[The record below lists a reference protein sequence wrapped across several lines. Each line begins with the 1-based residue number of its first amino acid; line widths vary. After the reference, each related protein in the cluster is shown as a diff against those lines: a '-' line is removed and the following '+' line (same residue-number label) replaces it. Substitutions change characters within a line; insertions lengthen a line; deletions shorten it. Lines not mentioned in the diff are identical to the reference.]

1 MTASGRGVMGIIA
14 LVLNIVIVAKV
25 LARSSAIVK
34 KDFRARR

>member
-1 MTASGRGVMGIIA
+1 MLKV

-34 KDFRARR
+34 KDFRAHR